1 MLAESP
7 GALRLEFDSELPL
20 GEGENIF
27 VLAARD
33 VAGNETRSAVKVFK
47 GDPDS
52 AQAKLWLL
60 QQKHPERM
68 HLAMANPAM
77 LDVLLAQTA
86 APVSEIRLKSPVPEQ
101 PYRNSRALRIAG
113 EVVTQTKVTAITI
126 NGEPFTDLTGA
137 PKESFNRRIPID
149 EKALQD
155 GAGTISVA
163 IHAEDGAGAALDK
176 NFDVT
181 VRPVALSTPDTKM
194 PVAVLAFAGQGVEQP
209 LGEYLR
215 VTTEGQFVAQ
225 QRFRVVERT
234 RLQEVLTE
242 QQLSAGLADPNQA
255 LALGKVIPAQVFIV
269 ADVFPRDDKGV
280 EIKAR
285 AISTETSDVIAT
297 LDEFAENKDDREA
310 LKFKCDSLAEQLAKL
325 FPRLSGEVVDARETA
340 GGTEMLLSWTQED
353 GVRQGAYVLL
363 VHESEPWVDESTGEV
378 LEPGELTPVGRA
390 QITNV
395 SASNTRARVVP
406 VENQQEGVKVEKGM
420 PAITM

>member
-1 MLAESP
+1 
-7 GALRLEFDSELPL
+7 
-20 GEGENIF
+20 
-27 VLAARD
+27 
-33 VAGNETRSAVKVFK
+33 
-47 GDPDS
+47 
-52 AQAKLWLL
+52 
-60 QQKHPERM
+60 
-68 HLAMANPAM
+68 
-77 LDVLLAQTA
+77 
-86 APVSEIRLKSPVPEQ
+86 
-101 PYRNSRALRIAG
+101 
-113 EVVTQTKVTAITI
+113 
-126 NGEPFTDLTGA
+126 
-137 PKESFNRRIPID
+137 
-149 EKALQD
+149 
-155 GAGTISVA
+155 
-163 IHAEDGAGAALDK
+163 
-176 NFDVT
+176 
-181 VRPVALSTPDTKM
+181 
-194 PVAVLAFAGQGVEQP
+194 VEQP

-269 ADVFPRDDKGV
+269 ADVFPRDEKGV

-310 LKFKCDSLAEQLAKL
+310 LKFKCDSLAAQLAKL

-353 GVRQGAYVLL
+353 GVRQGTYLLL
-363 VHESEPWVDESTGEV
+363 VHESEPWIDESTGEV